1 MCKQILTLLL
11 GSVLLA
17 SCQSENYT
25 SRRVPAP
32 AAYTDW
38 ERAMRVDADM
48 QNMYASTPR
57 KIEKPIDMYMA
68 FALALKYNY
77 TRRAVSYEQSLL
89 EVGGA
94 SQNRLPEI
102 FSAAGYVNA
111 TNGKDVDSELKL
123 AWNLLDV
130 GTVYYQSQDSVYS
143 ANLAYEQSRK
153 VIHNLMQET
162 RYLYWKTLTAQ
173 KILPVVDDMIEYL
186 TLEVDEMN
194 AKSNELAAEGRS
206 SEMGDLVKKRKY
218 MEMVKK
224 LSDSKRDLENAEV
237 RLASLMGFHPST
249 QYKLVGAEYGN
260 FVLPEIKSSLSEME
274 WLALTNRP
282 ELRMRDIT
290 TSVEE
295 IKANFKV
302 LDNPGEKAY
311 QSNRDRY
318 NRLWAQKARDVG
330 MQVFENAGNPSEHEL
345 ETLRR
350 ERMTNLI
357 LTQVYVAWARYQS
370 AYEDYQISGEIANVS
385 EDIAEDTTISSGSK
399 DEKSHLESARAIED
413 EVNAMEAYVN
423 LQDSLGNLYAALGL
437 DAIPYYMLSEKPS
450 KIAFYLRG
458 ELEKWRKGQFMP
470 DNRPYLLD
478 VPVKRPPVKMSAEK
492 YVSDVTLETGQGLD
506 ITIPESIL
514 KQMDFTGKV
523 TMRAGLIDDSP
534 LPDWLHFDAKRRRFY
549 GTAMPSNIGD
559 MTVKVYVSDE
569 GGSVAYFTF
578 NIKIVDVYVP
588 SVELMGLTPGRKA
601 TVLKRCLGAQCT
613 DEYIDEAIIGEEVET
628 SVKR

>member
-1 MCKQILTLLL
+1 MRKQMLMSFLGVFMLCSCSSDETLN
-11 GSVLLA
+11 
-17 SCQSENYT
+17 QSL
-25 SRRVPAP
+25 PAP

-38 ERAMRVDADM
+38 ERAMRVDADL

-77 TRRAVSYEQSLL
+77 TRRAASYEQSLL

-102 FSAAGYVNA
+102 FSAAGYVNS
-111 TNGKDVDSELKL
+111 TSGKDVDSELKL

-130 GTVYYQSQDSVYS
+130 GTVYYQSQDSAYS

-173 KILPVVDDMIEYL
+173 KLLPVIDDMTEYL

-194 AKSNELAAEGRS
+194 AKNNELIKEGRS
-206 SEMGDLVKKRKY
+206 AQTEDLLKKRKY

-224 LSDSKRDLENAEV
+224 LADAKRDLENAEV

-282 ELRMRDIT
+282 ELRVRDMVT
-290 TSVEE
+290 TAEE
-295 IKANFKV
+295 VKSSFKV
-302 LDNPGEKAY
+302 INNPGEKKY
-311 QSNRDRY
+311 LSNKDRY
-318 NRLWAQKARDVG
+318 NRLWAKQAREVG
-330 MQVFENAGNPSEHEL
+330 MQIFENAANPTEHEL

-385 EDIAEDTTISSGSK
+385 EDIAEDTTIVSGDK

-413 EVNAMEAYVN
+413 EVSAMEAYVN
-423 LQDSLGNLYAALGL
+423 LQDALGNLYAALGL

-450 KIAFYLRG
+450 KIALYLRN

-470 DNRPYLLD
+470 DNRPYLLE
-478 VPVKRPPVKMSAEK
+478 VPAKRPPVKLSTSG
-492 YVSDVTLETGQGLD
+492 YISDITLETGQGVDFVIPDAVLSQLD
-506 ITIPESIL
+506 FSENITL
-514 KQMDFTGKV
+514 
-523 TMRAGLIDDSP
+523 RAGLIDDSP
-534 LPDWLHFDAKRRRFY
+534 LPNWLHFNEKQKRFY
-549 GTAMPSNIGD
+549 GTAMPSDIGD
-559 MTVKVYVSDE
+559 FHVKVYVTDE
-569 GGSVAYFTF
+569 DGRIAYFTF
-578 NIKIVDVYVP
+578 KITIVDVYVP
-588 SVELMGLTPGRKA
+588 SLELMGLTPGRRA
-601 TVLKRCLGAQCT
+601 TVLKRCVGVQCT
-613 DEYIDEAIIGEEVET
+613 DEYIEGAVIGEDV
-628 SVKR
+628 SASYN